1 MTKHPAEV
9 FGYSFRAAS
18 DLPKKG
24 RKKYWCPLADDK
36 CNKQSRLIKYPMGV
50 CAVQY
55 GDNIVALCPRRFLQN
70 NIVFKDIAGHY
81 FKTRNDLVVFSEIG
95 LAQTGTFDYVMVKHK
110 PFSSEIEDF
119 VVIEFQSGQTT
130 GTGQLVKGLKDCL
143 AGEDIEGR
151 SYGFGL
157 NFADIWKRSF
167 TQILNKGI
175 VLENWS
181 HKIYWVVQEPV
192 YQDFLNRYNLN
203 GMTYDDG
210 HTTVFAIYDLS
221 SDADNKYNLF
231 QTRIE
236 SSTIDDLFKAF
247 RNNPNIPSRATFLK
261 KLKTKLNATMELKLE
276 LLNV

>member
-1 MTKHPAEV
+1 M

-50 CAVQY
+50 CSVQY
-55 GDNIVALCPRRFLQN
+55 GDNTVALCPRRFLQN
-70 NIVFKDIAGHY
+70 NIVFKDIADHY

-95 LAQTGTFDYVMVKHK
+95 LAQTGTLDYVMVKHK
-110 PFSSEIEDF
+110 PFSSKIEDF
-119 VVIEFQSGQTT
+119 VVIEFQTGQTT

-175 VLENWS
+175 VLENWG

-192 YQDFLNRYNLN
+192 FQDFLNRYNLN
-203 GMTYDDG
+203 GMIYNDG

-221 SDADNKYNLF
+221 SDANNKYDLF

-236 SSTIDDLFKAF
+236 SSTIDDLFNAF
-247 RNNPNIPSRATFLK
+247 QNNPNIPSRATFLK
-261 KLKTKLNATMELKLE
+261 KLKTKLNAKMELKLE